1 MKKIFWL
8 DTETTGVD
16 CNKHAII
23 QLSAQIEIDDTV
35 RHVINMRIQPFPG
48 AEISP
53 QALEINGMTEEE
65 IQAFTPLDSSLKT
78 LKNILKR
85 YVNKFNRD
93 DKFVIAGYN
102 VGFDTNFL
110 RAAFDY
116 INDPYYGSWFF
127 PCNRDVM
134 TYVADYITLSGV
146 RLKNYRLETMCEHF
160 GIELKAHDAMSD
172 IEATKQL
179 YEVIQKYLIGARS
192 LEND

>member
-78 LKNILKR
+78 LKNIL
-85 YVNKFNRD
+85 
-93 DKFVIAGYN
+93 
-102 VGFDTNFL
+102 
-110 RAAFDY
+110 
-116 INDPYYGSWFF
+116 S
-127 PCNRDVM
+127 
-134 TYVADYITLSGV
+134 
-146 RLKNYRLETMCEHF
+146 
-160 GIELKAHDAMSD
+160 
-172 IEATKQL
+172 ATSTSSTGT
-179 YEVIQKYLIGARS
+179 IS
-192 LEND
+192 SS